1 MPGHCCVPECR
12 GNYDGEKTVRVFTFP
27 SDPTRNAQ
35 WIRAIP
41 REDFIPGKR
50 SVVRAAFV
58 IFLVVCELLWVHI
71 LALHVAC
78 LALAS
83 NIHSLE
89 MCVCTPD
96 YQFCHSFPSKCSAE
110 NCDVMPI
117 IRPLTRATCVPMRCG
132 YLL

>member
-12 GNYDGEKTVRVFTFP
+12 GNYDGEETVRVFTFP

-41 REDFIPGKR
+41 REDFTPGKR

-58 IFLVVCELLWVHI
+58 SFLVGCQLLWVHI

-78 LALAS
+78 LES
-83 NIHSLE
+83 NIYSLE
-89 MCVCTPD
+89 MCVFTI
-96 YQFCHSFPSKCSAE
+96 SSSA
-110 NCDVMPI
+110 
-117 IRPLTRATCVPMRCG
+117 T
-132 YLL
+132 LLRRSVAQKTAM